1 MKIHQVTMTGFGPF
15 RDPQTVDLDAFADHG
30 TFLIAGR
37 TGAGKSSI
45 LDAIVY
51 ALYDSAPRYE
61 RSGGKQLRSDYC
73 SPEEVTRVELIFST
87 VGRRY
92 RVTRSPEF
100 TRPKSRGEGFTTE
113 KATAQLDEWV
123 DGQWVGLESQLRTVG
138 QRLAEILPLTSNQF
152 LQVVLLAQGQFQK
165 FLVASSEDR
174 QGLLR
179 TLFGSDRFRDFDTA
193 LQRQAAERRRDI
205 ELADAAITS
214 TVAALAEHVRQEV
227 PDPVSAEWLLQ
238 ILDECQSALDA
249 VQVERDA
256 ASGELETHQA
266 AFDAAKKLA
275 ERQQRLADVE
285 QRLAA
290 LDQAAESVGQDR
302 TRRDAATA
310 ARSVEPAFKAQQNA
324 ARDLQAAT
332 SALESATL
340 RLVDITGTDPSDDL
354 ESVRDAL
361 AAQVSDLKVALDDER
376 KLASLQARVETV
388 TARLEAGAKRVD
400 ELEVS
405 EARLI
410 EAQELEIAVSSEKA
424 EADLA
429 AVRDEREQAARL
441 ARVTAEL
448 AEARETELDRGRAR
462 TAASA
467 ALDALRQR
475 QLAEYA
481 GTLGARLVEGEACA
495 VCGSVDHPEPA
506 VLKAEAV
513 TEDMLDVAESE
524 LAAAEAS
531 AQKATSR
538 AAELR
543 GTVAELGEMRSVE
556 QIDLAVTEATAVL
569 AAAVAAEKAR
579 DHATASL
586 AKVRAE
592 LQALTLEQAT
602 LAQERGHADEQVG
615 ELHHSVT
622 AARGDAESIAER
634 LDSVTA
640 QLDAT
645 RSLIQA
651 TATHGSA
658 LTASATSADL
668 LAEQL
673 ELNGLDDVESFLSA
687 RSPESELQALDQRV
701 RRFDDALAAATAA
714 QASAE
719 LQDLPTEP
727 ADVDGTQAL
736 LLAARARHDET
747 VSQFATVEAHA
758 ATARSLASRIES
770 GWQQSEAARKE
781 FEVVRRLASS
791 VHGDSPNTKRMRLES
806 YVLGAELHHIV
817 EAANVR
823 LRVMS
828 ANRYELLHSDT
839 AATRGNNAGLEVRV
853 LDQHTGE
860 TRAPESLSGGEKFLA
875 SLALALG
882 LAEVVTNRAGGITLD
897 TLFIDEGFGSLDP
910 ETLDIAM
917 HTLDGLR
924 ENGRTVGLI
933 SHVETMKERIPAQLA
948 VEQTPGGWSKVA
960 VRV

>member
-1 MKIHQVTMTGFGPF
+1 MTGFGPF
-15 RDPQTVDLDAFADHG
+15 RDAQTVDLDAFADHG

-73 SPEEVTRVELIFST
+73 GPEEVTRVELIFTT
-87 VGRRY
+87 VGHRY

-100 TRPKSRGEGFTTE
+100 TRPKTRGEGLTTE
-113 KATAQLDEWV
+113 KATAQLDEWI

-138 QRLAEILPLTSNQF
+138 QRLTEILPLTSDQF

-193 LQRQAAERRRDI
+193 LQRQAADLRREI
-205 ELADAAITS
+205 ELADAAIAS
-214 TVAALAEHVRQEV
+214 TAAALGEHVGQEV
-227 PDPVSAEWLLQ
+227 PDLVSAEWLLQ
-238 ILDECQSALDA
+238 ILDECQSALD
-249 VQVERDA
+249 VVEIERDA
-256 ASGELETHQA
+256 AGVELETHQT
-266 AFDAAKKLA
+266 AFDAARKLA
-275 ERQQRLADVE
+275 ERQQRLADAA
-285 QRLAA
+285 RKLAE
-290 LDQAAESVGQDR
+290 LDEAAESVGRDR
-302 TRRDAATA
+302 ARRDAAAA
-310 ARSVEPAFKAQQNA
+310 ARSVEPAFKAQQKSALDLDA
-324 ARDLQAAT
+324 AE

-340 RLVDITGTDPSDDL
+340 CVDEATGGEGSDDL
-354 ESVRDAL
+354 ESARDAL
-361 AAQVSDLKVALDDER
+361 AAQVAELKVALDAER
-376 KLASLQARVETV
+376 KLKSMRAQVVAATTGLY
-388 TARLEAGAKRVD
+388 AGAKRVG
-400 ELEVS
+400 ELEVT
-405 EARLI
+405 ECLHI
-410 EAQELEIAVSSEKA
+410 EAQKIEIALSSEMA
-424 EADLA
+424 ESALA
-429 AVRDEREQAARL
+429 AVRAERERVVRL
-441 ARVTAEL
+441 SRLTAEL
-448 AEARETELDRGRAR
+448 AEAREAELDRGRAR

-467 ALDALRQR
+467 RLDALRQR
-475 QLAEYA
+475 QLDEYA
-481 GTLGARLVEGEACA
+481 GSLGARLVDGEACA
-495 VCGSVDHPEPA
+495 VCGSVDHPAPA
-506 VLKAEAV
+506 ALTAEAV
-513 TEDMLDVAESE
+513 TEDMLAVAELE
-524 LAAAEAS
+524 LAAADSS
-531 AQKATSR
+531 AQRATLR

-556 QIDLAVTEATAVL
+556 QVDLALAEATAGL
-569 AAAVAAEKAR
+569 ATAVVAEKAR
-579 DHATASL
+579 DDAAASL

-592 LQALTLEQAT
+592 FQALTLEQAK
-602 LAQERGHADEQVG
+602 LQQERDHAEEQIV
-615 ELHHSVT
+615 ELEVAVA
-622 AARGDAESIAER
+622 AARGDAVSIAER
-634 LDSVTA
+634 LSWVSA
-640 QLDAT
+640 LLDAT

-651 TATHGSA
+651 TAAH
-658 LTASATSADL
+658 ASAVAAASTSADL

-673 ELNGLDDVESFLSA
+673 ELNKLDDVEAFLAA
-687 RSPESELQALDQRV
+687 RLPGAELQSLDQRV
-701 RRFDDALAAATAA
+701 RRFDDAVAAATAA
-714 QASAE
+714 MASDE
-719 LQDLPTEP
+719 LQDLPIDP
-727 ADVDGTQAL
+727 ADVVGAEAL
-736 LLAARARHDET
+736 LVDAKARHSET
-747 VSQFATVEAHA
+747 VSRAATVEAHA
-758 ATARSLASRIES
+758 VTARSLASQVDS
-770 GWQQSEAARKE
+770 GWQKSEAARKE

-828 ANRYELLHSDT
+828 ANRYELQHSDA

-917 HTLDGLR
+917 HTLDALR

-948 VEQTPGGWSKVA
+948 VEQTSGGWSEVA